1 MPNQYKNKVVFFG
14 DTLIDITDTTATAD
28 KVLEGYTFYGANGQ
42 KLTGSATGGGVVIE
56 DTLDSHGGTIRTI
69 TTQNVTTLGP
79 KSITSNGTY
88 DPEDDNL
95 DGYSEVV
102 VSIDVGSGAYTRT
115 EICPSQTFTPS
126 SSNKRATLTGMTTG
140 FVDQAYYIVTYDN
153 VEWITTCDILW
164 SVDYC
169 IGEAQ
174 FFLNT
179 GNVDSACPFGV
190 VWESGTTATIAVGD
204 TSQHTIKIER
214 LVFTQDP
221 EVTLVT
227 KSIST
232 NGTYNASSDSADG
245 YNQVTVNVPTGTA
258 RSSSDL
264 TVSGATVTAPAGLYS
279 SSASKSVASGT
290 VTAPSSISGT
300 SATVST
306 GTNTLTLSKT
316 VSVTPSVTTA
326 GYVSSGTAGNSS
338 VSLTASVTTKGA
350 TTYNTSST
358 DQTIASGTYLTG
370 TQTIRGVTTSNL
382 TAENIKSGVVVTV
395 GDSAD
400 ADRVLSVTGTY
411 SGGGGSS
418 KAIYMYKGLASRT
431 ANSYGSTNA
440 TVTVTKAGTYTIS
453 YVAIR
458 GSSSGTM
465 GTNLHIGSTTGTNQ
479 QTWNNGTYGQYVTLT
494 NQTISA
500 NTAVTIYATSGS
512 NSRTIYVGQLIVE
525 EQ

>member
-1 MPNQYKNKVVFFG
+1 MANV
-14 DTLIDITDTTATAD
+14 TLWGASYSDVPSISVPKTGGGTASFTDVTDTTATASD
-28 KVLEGYTFYGANGQ
+28 V
-42 KLTGSATGGGVVIE
+42 ATGKYFYTAAGVKTEGTSSGGGGGSMSIV
-56 DTLDSHGGTIRTI
+56 DTLDPGGGTIRTI
-69 TTQNVTTLGP
+69 
-79 KSITSNGTY
+79 NG
-88 DPEDDNL
+88 D
-95 DGYSEVV
+95 
-102 VSIDVGSGAYTRT
+102 VSYTRT
-115 EICPSQTFTPS
+115 QICSSQTISPNGNRT
-126 SSNKRATLTGMTTG
+126 ATLTGMTDG
-140 FVDQAYYIVTYDN
+140 FDAGDYYIVTFDN
-153 VEWITTCDILW
+153 TEYLVTCALLW
-164 SVDYC
+164 TVDYV
-169 IGEAQ
+169 IGDCN
-174 FFLNT
+174 FFFGTLNDYI
-179 GNVDSACPFGV
+179 VPFGIA
-190 VWESGTTATIAVGD
+190 WETGSSSTIAVND
-204 TSQHTIKIER
+204 TSQHTVKIEH
-214 LVFTQDP
+214 LVLDVGG
-221 EVTLVT
+221 VTHTT
-227 KSIST
+227 KTIT
-232 NGTYNASSDSADG
+232 ANGTYNAEDDDADG
-245 YNQVTVNVPTGTA
+245 YTSVTVSVSTPSPNLQAKTNISPTTSSQTITA
-258 RSSSDL
+258 DNGYDGLSS
-264 TVSGATVTAPAGLYS
+264 VQINAMPSGS
-279 SSASKSVASGT
+279 
-290 VTAPSSISGT
+290 VTAPSTISGT

-350 TTYNTSST
+350 TTYNTSSS

-370 TQTIRGVTTSNL
+370 TQTIRGVTTSNI

-418 KAIYMYKGLASRT
+418 KAIYTYKGLASRT

-465 GTNLHIGSTTGTNQ
+465 GTNLHIGSTSGTNQ